1 MIFSA
6 PTGYMY
12 DGGSARFAGEH
23 QSAAATFEAVPAGSQ
38 PDPEFFWTAG
48 DGVQSR
54 IESAPIPVTEE
65 FDWSVKK
72 TNREFILLEQKS
84 LAKKASKE
92 EVQRYKLMK
101 KDRDS
106 LIFSDRYI
114 SDYAEIQ
121 RLKILSEKIA
131 EIQKYLRPIKT
142 G

>member
-6 PTGYMY
+6 PTGFMF
-12 DGGSARFAGEH
+12 DGGAARFAGEH
-23 QSAAATFEAVPAGSQ
+23 QSATATYEAIPAGSQ
-38 PDPEFFWTAG
+38 PDPDFFWTSS
-48 DGVQSR
+48 DGNQSG
-54 IESAPIPVTEE
+54 IESAPMPVTEE

-72 TNREFILLEQKS
+72 TSREFICLEQKT

-92 EVQRYKLMK
+92 EVQRYRLMK
-101 KDRDS
+101 QDRDS
-106 LIFSDRYI
+106 VIFSERYI